1 MEDINMSNETQE
13 IVEDNSTPVVIDA
26 VVEEEFKEE
35 PRTIVQESENSEIV
49 VEQTQDSDAEL

>member
-35 PRTIVQESENSEIV
+35 HRTIVQESEN
-49 VEQTQDSDAEL
+49 